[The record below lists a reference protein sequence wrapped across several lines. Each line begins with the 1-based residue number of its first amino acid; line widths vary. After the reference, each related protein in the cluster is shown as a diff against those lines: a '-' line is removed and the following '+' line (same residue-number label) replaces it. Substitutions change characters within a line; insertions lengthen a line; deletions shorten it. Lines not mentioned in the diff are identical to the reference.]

1 MGVAMVDSF
10 SEWRY
15 GSLAVFVSS
24 EIRNSKILF
33 GLLKGRREIV
43 VLEVGGEKAV
53 FLREELLDFV
63 DGKIFV
69 AESSDSDSTHFLLS
83 PREVEP
89 DSAMGDFI
97 KKENNRSSSLCLVK
111 CSRGEINLVVDWDFE
126 SYQSFLSFLKE
137 FLKTA

>member
-1 MGVAMVDSF
+1 MVDSF

-43 VLEVGGEKAV
+43 VLEVGGKKAA

-97 KKENNRSSSLCLVK
+97 KKENIRSSSLCLVK
-111 CSRGEINLVVDWDFE
+111 CGRDEINLVVDWDFE